1 MKGDDYSG
9 YVFWENKNGIVFSK
23 DEKELIKEN
32 IKRILT
38 TRKGERVNNPEFG
51 SRLKEFLFMPQMYV
65 DDLMLEIRSSIE
77 QWEPRVKVKTC
88 TLSSNVL
95 LQQDVVDVKLE
106 LLIKT
111 PDGVEILETEV
122 AV

>member
-9 YVFWENKNGIVFSK
+9 YVFCENKNGIVFSK

>member
-9 YVFWENKNGIVFSK
+9 IVFWGDKNGFVYSK
-23 DEKELIKEN
+23 SEKELIKEN

-38 TRKGERVNNPEFG
+38 TRKGERVNNPAFG
-51 SRLKEFLFMPQMYV
+51 SRLKEFLFMPQIYV
-65 DDLMLEIRSSIE
+65 DDLLLEIRSSIE
-77 QWEPRVKVKTC
+77 KWEPRVKVKSC
-88 TLSSNVL
+88 TISSNVL
-95 LQQDVVDVKLE
+95 LQQDVVDIKLE

-122 AV
+122 EV